1 MNRSTRLL
9 VGACALVMFAPA
21 FAQAV
26 YTWKDDKGVTH
37 YSDAPPPAGAKKK
50 NVRTS
55 ADPVPSAKPVAEV
68 KAADAAD
75 AAAKPD
81 NAAQQAAA
89 QAAAEQQAK
98 QRDQACKQAQAN
110 IAVLNSQSGVS
121 VDRDGD
127 GKADAVLDT
136 KQRAQEVQ
144 AMQAVA
150 SANCG

>member
-1 MNRSTRLL
+1 MKRSTRLL

-37 YSDAPPPAGAKKK
+37 YSDSPPPAGAKKK
-50 NVRTS
+50 VVKTA
-55 ADPVPSAKPVAEV
+55 ADPVPSAAPVAQV

-89 QAAAEQQAK
+89 AEQQAK
-98 QRDQACKQAQAN
+98 QREQACKQAQAN
-110 IAVLNSQSGVS
+110 IAVLNSQAGVT

-136 KQRAQEVQ
+136 KQRAQELQ
-144 AMQAVA
+144 AMQAVVSA
-150 SANCG
+150 SCG

>member
-1 MNRSTRLL
+1 M
-9 VGACALVMFAPA
+9 
-21 FAQAV
+21 
-26 YTWKDDKGVTH
+26 
-37 YSDAPPPAGAKKK
+37 
-50 NVRTS
+50 
-55 ADPVPSAKPVAEV
+55 PSAKPVAEV

-81 NAAQQAAA
+81 NAAHAGRRAGRRQ
-89 QAAAEQQAK
+89 QQAK

-110 IAVLNSQSGVS
+110 IAVLNSQAGVT
-121 VDRDGD
+121 VDHDGD
-127 GKADAVLDT
+127 GKADAVLDA

>member
-1 MNRSTRLL
+1 MKRSTRLL

-37 YSDAPPPAGAKKK
+37 YSDSPPPAGAKKK
-50 NVRTS
+50 NMRTS
-55 ADPVPSAKPVAEV
+55 ADPVTAPKPVAEV

-89 QAAAEQQAK
+89 AEQQAK
-98 QRDQACKQAQAN
+98 QREQACKQAQAN
-110 IAVLNSQSGVS
+110 IAVLNSQAGVT

-127 GKADAVLDT
+127 GKGDAVLDT